1 MKIVTPSQMSDLESQ
16 AYRDGS
22 SETDFMDEAG
32 SGVALVVHDLAELE
46 ELDHQIILLC
56 GKGNNAGDAYV
67 AGLHLLHLDYDVIAY
82 QLFPIAECSQLCRE
96 SHFQFLNEGGRVV
109 ETPSPDEINFP
120 SSGIIIDGIFGTG
133 FHGTINEHISAVI
146 KRANESHIPIVAV
159 DIPSG
164 LNGETGA
171 ISGTA
176 ILAHTTAFLGLPKIG
191 FFLLNSWNQVGKL
204 VYVDFG
210 LPRKYIDSAETEFI
224 MLSPDMLKPLM
235 PPLVRNRH
243 KYQAGHVVGLA
254 GSPAYPGASVL
265 SSLAALCSGAGII
278 HLLHPENMKVELAFG
293 PYELI
298 RVPYSPD
305 DSEKILELMNEASAT
320 FIGPGLGRS
329 PTTSKILRK
338 VIPKLTK
345 PCVIDADALTI
356 LSEGEIPLPSNTI
369 LTPHLGELKRLFH
382 ITNAEIN
389 AEFLEKCRDY
399 ATEKKITL
407 VLKGGP
413 SFIFHPNEPI
423 MVNPRGDPGMATAG
437 TGDILTGLIASLLAQ
452 GLTTHH
458 AACLGVYI
466 HAVAG
471 EWAAAGLTSYC
482 MTATD
487 IISYFPDAFQPNN
500 WTK

>member
-1 MKIVTPSQMSDLESQ
+1 MKVVIPAQMADIESQ
-16 AYRDGS
+16 AYRDGA
-22 SETDFMDEAG
+22 SESDFMEEAG
-32 SGVALVVHDLAELE
+32 SGVALVVHDLAEAE

-67 AGLHLLHLDYDVIAY
+67 AGLHLLHLDYDVVAY
-82 QLFPIAECSQLCRE
+82 QLFPINDCSQLCRE
-96 SHFQFLNEGGRVV
+96 SHFQFLNEGGRVF
-109 ETPSPDEINFP
+109 ECPSPDEISFP
-120 SSGIIIDGIFGTG
+120 LSGIIIDGIFGTG
-133 FHGTINEHISAVI
+133 FHGNVEEPITTFI
-146 KRANESHIPIVAV
+146 KLANQSQLPIVAI

-164 LNGETGA
+164 LNGETGQIQGAA
-171 ISGTA
+171 IA
-176 ILAHTTAFLGLPKIG
+176 ANTTAFLGLPKVG
-191 FFLLNSWNQVGKL
+191 FFLHDGWNHVGNL
-204 VYVDFG
+204 VYVDYG
-210 LPRKYIDSAETEFI
+210 LPKQYIDAAQTELV
-224 MLSPDMLKPLM
+224 MLSPDILKPFM
-235 PPLVRNRH
+235 PPIVRNRH

-254 GSPAYPGASVL
+254 GSPAYPGAAIL

-298 RVPYSPD
+298 KVPYTPD
-305 DSEKILELMNEASAT
+305 DSEKIIEMMNEASAT
-320 FIGPGLGRS
+320 FIGPGLGLA

-356 LSEGEIPLPSNTI
+356 LAEGEIPLPSKTI
-369 LTPHLGELKRLFH
+369 LTPHIGELKRLFH
-382 ITNAEIN
+382 ITSAELSL
-389 AEFLEKCRDY
+389 EFLQQCRKYSAEKNL
-399 ATEKKITL
+399 TL

-413 SFIFHPNEPI
+413 SFIFHPGEPI

-437 TGDILTGLIASLLAQ
+437 TGDVLTGIIASLLSQ

-471 EWAAAGLTSYC
+471 EWAAEGLTSYC

-487 IISYFPDAFQPNN
+487 LLSYLPDAFRPNN